1 MLLVIGINCVELMF
15 MGTVNGDLKPL
26 WAPCINQ
33 HCDFCKRGPG
43 MLRGQGLC
51 ISVLIF
57 LSRLFTL
64 ASCGHVIALALIFFF
79 WQCLD
84 VLFENLIFWFMIQ
97 MISNMLFKVRR
108 KLNSLWGHRVNSSL
122 QYIHDLM
129 LQLNQLYNNYSL
141 LSIYLHPDSA
151 VDYCPIA

>member
-1 MLLVIGINCVELMF
+1 
-15 MGTVNGDLKPL
+15 
-26 WAPCINQ
+26 
-33 HCDFCKRGPG
+33 
-43 MLRGQGLC
+43 
-51 ISVLIF
+51 
-57 LSRLFTL
+57 
-64 ASCGHVIALALIFFF
+64 
-79 WQCLD
+79 
-84 VLFENLIFWFMIQ
+84 MIQ